1 MPCFF
6 PYWPFIG
13 RFKPKTF
20 KGNVRNYFTLKS
32 KQTNKQTKS
41 FKNCVTKCGD
51 SLVILYNLLLEAPYI
66 LNANLHKN
74 LHIYFCKYFCPTLA
88 INCII
93 QYKIEPLRNEQMWE
107 FGLHACLVSGDYTN
121 VKVTL
126 ISNFCFRKK
135 RHI

>member
-1 MPCFF
+1 MMRALVFF

-32 KQTNKQTKS
+32 KQTNIQTKS

-66 LNANLHKN
+66 FWMQIFIKICIFN
-74 LHIYFCKYFCPTLA
+74 FCKYFCPTLA
-88 INCII
+88 INCIS

-107 FGLHACLVSGDYTN
+107 FRSSRMSG
-121 VKVTL
+121 
-126 ISNFCFRKK
+126 FRRLYKCK
-135 RHI
+135 SDPD